1 MEFNALAHSLKM
13 FPTIQKIK
21 EANTY
26 TSARTTACFT
36 AENESKQFQSDF
48 CLICGN
54 FAYKQNSCPEHIICR
69 NKKHFR
75 FNYEEN
81 IKAELDLQRR
91 LIEIYQEDGDDVGHK
106 RARRV
111 HAFYALKLSEDK
123 IMSLNEHN
131 NLLLNLGL
139 DDLVLS

>member
-13 FPTIQKIK
+13 LPTIQEIN
-21 EANTY
+21 EASTY
-26 TSARTTACFT
+26 TS
-36 AENESKQFQSDF
+36 SKTGGRFSTDSAQFQWDC

-54 FAYKQNSCPEHIICR
+54 FIYRKNSCPEHIICR

-91 LIEIYQEDGDDVGHK
+91 LIQIYQEDGDDVRHK
-106 RARRV
+106 TARRV
-111 HAFYALKLSEDK
+111 HAFYAFKLSEDK
-123 IMSLNEHN
+123 IMTLNEHN
-131 NLLLNLGL
+131 NLLRSFGL